1 MPMLESLVL
10 SRFRRVPS
18 KIPTAWS
25 EQTGGEPYCVNQEV
39 RRLYPVRPR
48 GTSPAGHRAREPG
61 AGGAC
66 RGADSPKNP
75 ASSFLRRKDIRR
87 CYATGEG

>member
-39 RRLYPVRPR
+39 RRLYPVRP
-48 GTSPAGHRAREPG
+48 PG
-61 AGGAC
+61 NFTRWASCEGAWSGW
-66 RGADSPKNP
+66 RVP
-75 ASSFLRRKDIRR
+75 RR
-87 CYATGEG
+87 